1 MLKEGLILMVV
12 GMGTVYVF
20 LIIMIYVMMVM
31 EKLVI
36 YLNKIM
42 PEKVAETV
50 KTVSNKKNGNQ
61 EVAVAIAAVRA
72 LK

>member
-20 LIIMIYVMMVM
+20 LIIMIYVMMLM
-31 EKLVI
+31 EKVVI

-42 PEKVAETV
+42 PEEVVEAVKKVS
-50 KTVSNKKNGNQ
+50 KSKNGNQ
-61 EVAVAIAAVRA
+61 EIAVAIAAVKA